1 MLNRPI
7 MSIHILTTDKK
18 MVDQLTQLFA
28 GGQQPFKF
36 YSDLEALI
44 SVLPKLKKVD
54 MVFYDLQL
62 EATLWAF
69 DAIHY
74 GSTKTNLIAFESIE
88 AGGEEGEHR
97 CPANAQHY
105 LVLSSDMRRSK
116 VRLQQVIHEV
126 DQKNA
131 KKKAKRKRAVVAKA
145 KPVVLEQS
153 NYRNDS
159 ISPVTIPRY
168 LIARSSVMQDFVAKI
183 CEVANNAS
191 LVLIESE
198 DGAEFELV
206 ARELNFRANGDETSL
221 TVLDPMHVDAD
232 KLEALIK
239 QQDTTIYCYVGLSY
253 ELTRQSVE
261 QFSHFLAQIHAVNE
275 ETPVRFILGHV
286 IDSEEYVSES
296 AIELVDYFRKS
307 GTILELPG
315 MNERKEDVHVI
326 AQSIFTT
333 LRVAHPFL
341 CTRTLSSGAVQYLE
355 SIHEA
360 LDYSRLVRVIR
371 NSMALTQRDTLTEEE
386 LKNFRDDSPTS
397 QHLIESLADEKF
409 FKEQSGVA

>member
-1 MLNRPI
+1 
-7 MSIHILTTDKK
+7 
-18 MVDQLTQLFA
+18 
-28 GGQQPFKF
+28 
-36 YSDLEALI
+36 
-44 SVLPKLKKVD
+44 
-54 MVFYDLQL
+54 
-62 EATLWAF
+62 
-69 DAIHY
+69 
-74 GSTKTNLIAFESIE
+74 
-88 AGGEEGEHR
+88 
-97 CPANAQHY
+97 
-105 LVLSSDMRRSK
+105 
-116 VRLQQVIHEV
+116 
-126 DQKNA
+126 
-131 KKKAKRKRAVVAKA
+131 
-145 KPVVLEQS
+145 
-153 NYRNDS
+153 
-159 ISPVTIPRY
+159 
-168 LIARSSVMQDFVAKI
+168 MQDFVAKI

-386 LKNFRDDSPTS
+386 LKNIRDDSPTS